1 MFNLFSR
8 STLTTANDQ
17 QSGASDSCIAED
29 DITCSEIDD
38 DEDDEEDDDSE
49 PILGKWFADTLFP
62 PEEETANEAENDG
75 SEKAKSSNK
84 RDGSDVNVSL
94 LVPQKG
100 EPAGFVSLAT
110 QVFVFLNKHIVNCES
125 RFVRNYIRSGLTEQQ
140 VKLMFN
146 FFTFFKVKMLV
157 CFVFLKQLTVK

>member
-1 MFNLFSR
+1 
-8 STLTTANDQ
+8 LTSANDQ

-38 DEDDEEDDDSE
+38 DEEDEEDEDSE

-62 PEEETANEAENDG
+62 PEEETANETAADG
-75 SEKAKSSNK
+75 SENAKSSNK
-84 RDGSDVNVSL
+84 RDGSDASVAL

-100 EPAGFVSLAT
+100 EPAGFVSLAN

-140 VKLMFN
+140 VN
-146 FFTFFKVKMLV
+146 HA
-157 CFVFLKQLTVK
+157 